1 MRVVNGTKDTLVMH
15 VLECVCLTV
24 PCRMP
29 TLLHWPGFK
38 LGKWY
43 GVPPS
48 CALLGR
54 FAVHGFR
61 CYDNTVRTR
70 NVSEC
75 LYSLY
80 ACFFLFMILCTR
92 SSWQSV
98 SFSAHDQHFLL
109 HHTWCFNTY
118 FSSRTLSFL
127 PPIPTII
134 LQPLYRTTCVIR
146 HRQLRT
152 GWFCWSKVLLPD
164 NLWQPASRARNWRIF
179 LQQSYYCPHA
189 LADSN

>member
-92 SSWQSV
+92 SSWQRV

-109 HHTWCFNTY
+109 HYTWCFNTY
-118 FSSRTLSFL
+118 FSSRTRV
-127 PPIPTII
+127 PPQFSVSNTYHHFADII
-134 LQPLYRTTCVIR
+134 Q
-146 HRQLRT
+146 
-152 GWFCWSKVLLPD
+152 D
-164 NLWQPASRARNWRIF
+164 NLCYPAPPVKNWMILLEQSFTAPQPVIAGTPN
-179 LQQSYYCPHA
+179 
-189 LADSN
+189 